1 MASKH
6 IPIDTWL
13 EALGMKEYEGVFR
26 DFHGV
31 EVGLHIL
38 KKDIGLTLFQ
48 IVEIF
53 PMSYHKVYP
62 VLDILSVACS
72 ISLGGIKTLQTPH
85 LK

>member
-38 KKDIGLTLFQ
+38 KRYRFNPLPDSGNFSN
-48 IVEIF
+48 V
-53 PMSYHKVYP
+53 
-62 VLDILSVACS
+62 
-72 ISLGGIKTLQTPH
+72 IS
-85 LK
+85 

>member
-31 EVGLHIL
+31 EVARSSHI
-38 KKDIGLTLFQ
+38 KKRYRFNPLPDSGNFFD
-48 IVEIF
+48 V
-53 PMSYHKVYP
+53 
-62 VLDILSVACS
+62 
-72 ISLGGIKTLQTPH
+72 IS
-85 LK
+85 

>member
-38 KKDIGLTLFQ
+38 EKIE
-48 IVEIF
+48 V
-53 PMSYHKVYP
+53 
-62 VLDILSVACS
+62 
-72 ISLGGIKTLQTPH
+72 
-85 LK
+85 

>member
-38 KKDIGLTLFQ
+38 EKIEPFNPLPDSGNFFD
-48 IVEIF
+48 V
-53 PMSYHKVYP
+53 
-62 VLDILSVACS
+62 
-72 ISLGGIKTLQTPH
+72 IS
-85 LK
+85 

>member
-53 PMSYHKVYP
+53 PMSYHKVY
-62 VLDILSVACS
+62 LIFYQLLALSVWEASKHCR
-72 ISLGGIKTLQTPH
+72 H
-85 LK
+85 LI